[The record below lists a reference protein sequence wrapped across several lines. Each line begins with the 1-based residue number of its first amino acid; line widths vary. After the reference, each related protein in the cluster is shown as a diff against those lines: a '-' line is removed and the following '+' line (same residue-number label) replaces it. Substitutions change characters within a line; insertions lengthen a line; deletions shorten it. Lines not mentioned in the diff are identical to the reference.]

1 MLRRLDLELARCLLL
16 IVCRMLHGTMHTPN
30 SNPYAPPQSG
40 DVAKWN
46 WPRIIAGCVLV
57 AVIAACLVALRIDG
71 EWLEAWLQGRPA
83 NVLLLKIGLACL
95 TVGCLVAL
103 GFLFIQSLGQ

>member
-1 MLRRLDLELARCLLL
+1 
-16 IVCRMLHGTMHTPN
+16 MHTPN

-40 DVAKWN
+40 VAGKWN
-46 WPRIIAGCVLV
+46 WPRIIAGCMLV
-57 AVIAACLVALRIDG
+57 AAIAACLVLLRIDG

-83 NVLLLKIGLACL
+83 NVFLLKIGLACL

-103 GFLFIQSLGQ
+103 GFLFIHSLGQ